1 MGIHAGLSEKVRVDK
16 FILGTELIGEFVIA

>member
-1 MGIHAGLSEKVRVDK
+1 MGIHAVLSEKVGVDK